1 MSDNNNLQQQ
11 LNLSLQQQTNTTP
24 KQQNVE
30 IKSTQNSTTGKRKK
44 ALRAC
49 FHCQKAH
56 LTCDDERPCSR
67 CVKRGLAAT
76 CTDGIRKK
84 AKYLDDLDLN
94 QIAATTSNPII
105 SNPSLLDVQD
115 TIKQETTPFLTGNSD
130 LLLQAA
136 ASSSTTPQVLQTDA
150 TKVDPS
156 ISNFL
161 PSNFNFGSETV
172 NLEYSILSNMIQ
184 ANAMNNTNSPS
195 SPFVLQDIG
204 MNNMTP
210 NNNIAASVR
219 DPTRLYNTINGSML
233 PSPLNPNNLNSTTEV
248 YGNVNKPYDY
258 KEGFHH
264 LVKYVKGCMQKKNIL
279 RICRALAQFR
289 PSFMAILIHL
299 SEEDL
304 IFMEKCFQRT
314 LTEYEKLIN
323 FSGTPTVVWRRTG
336 EIALVGKEFSLLT
349 QWPRDQ
355 LLSKKTYI
363 YELMDN
369 SSAVEYWEQFSLIAF
384 DTSQQCVMTTCNLIS
399 HQGTTVP
406 CAFCFT
412 IKRDIFDV
420 PLAIVGN
427 FLPLFEKF
435 SQ

>member
-1 MSDNNNLQQQ
+1 MSDNNNLQQ
-11 LNLSLQQQTNTTP
+11 LNLSLQQQSQQSTTP

-30 IKSTQNSTTGKRKK
+30 LKNTQTTTGKRKK
-44 ALRAC
+44 TLRAC
-49 FHCQKAH
+49 YHCQRTH
-56 LTCDDERPCSR
+56 LTCDDARPCSR

-84 AKYLDDLDLN
+84 AKYLEDLDLSPTT
-94 QIAATTSNPII
+94 TTSNPII

-115 TIKQETTPFLTGNSD
+115 TIKQETPNFLANNSD

-136 ASSSTTPQVLQTDA
+136 AGSSTTPQVLQNDA

-156 ISNFL
+156 ISSFL
-161 PSNFNFGSETV
+161 PTNFNFGSETV

-184 ANAMNNTNSPS
+184 ANAMNNANSPS
-195 SPFVLQDIG
+195 SPFVLQDVG
-204 MNNMTP
+204 MNGVTP

-219 DPTRLYNTINGSML
+219 DSTRLYNTINGSML
-233 PSPLNPNNLNSTTEV
+233 PSPLNPSNLNSTTEV

-264 LVKYVKGCMQKKNIL
+264 LVKYVKGCMEKKNIL

-399 HQGTTVP
+399 NQGTTVP

-427 FLPLFEKF
+427 FLPLFDKF

>member
-11 LNLSLQQQTNTTP
+11 LNLTLQQSQQASTA
-24 KQQNVE
+24 KQQDTD
-30 IKSTQNSTTGKRKK
+30 IKNTQTASAKRKK
-44 ALRAC
+44 TSRAC
-49 FHCQKAH
+49 YHCQRTH
-56 LTCDDERPCSR
+56 LTCDEGRPCSR

-84 AKYLDDLDLN
+84 AKYLEDLDL
-94 QIAATTSNPII
+94 AGTATTSNPII

-115 TIKQETTPFLTGNSD
+115 TIKQESSNFLADNSD

-136 ASSSTTPQVLQTDA
+136 ASSSATPQILQADA
-150 TKVDPS
+150 TKVDTS

-204 MNNMTP
+204 MNNVNS

-233 PSPLNPNNLNSTTEV
+233 PSPLNPSNLNSATEV

-264 LVKYVKGCMQKKNIL
+264 LVKYVKGCMEKKNIL

-399 HQGTTVP
+399 NQGTKVP

>member
-11 LNLSLQQQTNTTP
+11 LNIALQQQSQQTSTP
-24 KQQNVE
+24 EQQNVE
-30 IKSTQNSTTGKRKK
+30 AKNTTGKRKK
-44 ALRAC
+44 TLRAC
-49 FHCQKAH
+49 YHCQKTH
-56 LTCDDERPCSR
+56 LTCDDARPCSR
-67 CVKRGLAAT
+67 CIKRGLAAT

-84 AKYLDDLDLN
+84 AKYLDDLDLTST
-94 QIAATTSNPII
+94 ATTSNPII

-115 TIKQETTPFLTGNSD
+115 TIKQETPNFLTQNSD

-136 ASSSTTPQVLQTDA
+136 ASTAPQVLQTDA

-204 MNNMTP
+204 MNNN

-219 DPTRLYNTINGSML
+219 DSTRLYNTINGSML
-233 PSPLNPNNLNSTTEV
+233 PSPLNPSNLNSTTEV

-264 LVKYVKGCMQKKNIL
+264 LVKYVKGCMEKKNIL

-384 DTSQQCVMTTCNLIS
+384 DTSQQCVMTTCKLIS

-412 IKRDIFDV
+412 NKRDIFDV

>member
-11 LNLSLQQQTNTTP
+11 LNIALQQQSQQTSTP
-24 KQQNVE
+24 EQQNVE
-30 IKSTQNSTTGKRKK
+30 AKNTTGKRKK
-44 ALRAC
+44 TLRAC
-49 FHCQKAH
+49 YHCQKTH
-56 LTCDDERPCSR
+56 LTCDDARPCSR
-67 CVKRGLAAT
+67 CIKRGLAAT

-84 AKYLDDLDLN
+84 AKYLDDLDLTST
-94 QIAATTSNPII
+94 ATTSNPII

-115 TIKQETTPFLTGNSD
+115 TIKQETPNFLTQNSD

-136 ASSSTTPQVLQTDA
+136 ASTAPQVLQTDA

-204 MNNMTP
+204 MNNN

-219 DPTRLYNTINGSML
+219 DSTRLYNTINGSML
-233 PSPLNPNNLNSTTEV
+233 PSPLNPSNLNSTTEV

-264 LVKYVKGCMQKKNIL
+264 LVKYVKGCMEKKNIL

>member
-11 LNLSLQQQTNTTP
+11 LNIALQQQSQQTSTP
-24 KQQNVE
+24 EQQNVE
-30 IKSTQNSTTGKRKK
+30 AKNTTGKRKK
-44 ALRAC
+44 TLRAC
-49 FHCQKAH
+49 YHCQKTH
-56 LTCDDERPCSR
+56 LTCDDARPCSR
-67 CVKRGLAAT
+67 CIKRGLAAT

-84 AKYLDDLDLN
+84 AKYLDDLDLTST
-94 QIAATTSNPII
+94 ATTSNPII

-115 TIKQETTPFLTGNSD
+115 TIKQETPNFLTQNSD

-136 ASSSTTPQVLQTDA
+136 ASTAPQVLQTDA

-204 MNNMTP
+204 MNNN

-219 DPTRLYNTINGSML
+219 DSTRLYNTINGSML
-233 PSPLNPNNLNSTTEV
+233 PSPLNPSNLNSTTEV

-264 LVKYVKGCMQKKNIL
+264 LVKYVKGCMEKKNIL
-279 RICRALAQFR
+279 SICRALAQFR

>member
-11 LNLSLQQQTNTTP
+11 LNIALQQQSQQTSTP
-24 KQQNVE
+24 EQQNVE
-30 IKSTQNSTTGKRKK
+30 AKNTTGKRKK
-44 ALRAC
+44 TLRAC
-49 FHCQKAH
+49 YHCQKTH
-56 LTCDDERPCSR
+56 LTCDDARPCSR
-67 CVKRGLAAT
+67 CIKRGLAAT

-84 AKYLDDLDLN
+84 AKYLDDLDLTST
-94 QIAATTSNPII
+94 ATTSNPII

-115 TIKQETTPFLTGNSD
+115 TIKQETPNFLTQNSD

-136 ASSSTTPQVLQTDA
+136 ASTAPQVLQTDA

-204 MNNMTP
+204 MNNN

-219 DPTRLYNTINGSML
+219 DSTRLYNTINGSML
-233 PSPLNPNNLNSTTEV
+233 PSPLNPSNLNSTTEV

-264 LVKYVKGCMQKKNIL
+264 LVKYVKGCMEKKNIL

-427 FLPLFEKF
+427 FLPLIEKF